1 MKGNKKRTLDTE
13 DKKNYFQ
20 IVDRKV
26 AKIRLNVEEMTLLQ
40 TAMRKENWQN
50 TSGFIKYKLFGIDPE
65 RKIDELIKR
74 KETAELA
81 ILLRNEIMAL
91 TDNFVYF
98 RYRYD
103 KDMNQLYR
111 EEGVNL
117 QDWITATNRWHQEM
131 SSRIQEVLTLCR
143 KIADELGLE
152 EYFDLPSAKMN
163 IDTKNATKEELDAL
177 AEQLRKERIAM
188 GRLEEV

>member
-1 MKGNKKRTLDTE
+1 MMNEMEAD
-13 DKKNYFQ
+13 NISAF
-20 IVDRKV
+20 
-26 AKIRLNVEEMTLLQ
+26 IR
-40 TAMRKENWQN
+40 
-50 TSGFIKYKLFGIDPE
+50 YKLFGIDPE

-74 KETAELA
+74 KKTAELV

-117 QDWITATNRWHQEM
+117 QNWITATNHWHQEM
-131 SSRIQEVLTLCR
+131 SGRVQEVLTLCR

-188 GRLEEV
+188 GRLEEL